1 MSAHPP
7 TQTCSLTGVKED
19 HGLETNV
26 LLPLQIE
33 LSDSGRGSDQHVED
47 LHEALDTTAL
57 LSATHRH
64 RGWEEHVR
72 GSVDQAAHV
81 SAHKP

>member
-7 TQTCSLTGVKED
+7 TQTRSLTGVKED
-19 HGLETNV
+19 HGLEADV
-26 LLPLQIE
+26 LLPLQLE

-47 LHEALDTTAL
+47 LHEALDTTAF

-64 RGWEEHVR
+64 GY
-72 GSVDQAAHV
+72 GGAQMHV
-81 SAHKP
+81 SAHGHQS